1 MLAAIGLSLPIALG
15 LLFVSMPMAVI
26 VLVMIT
32 AGAHRGAASFLLG
45 WVLGISA
52 VVAVTIV
59 IADYSFAE
67 SESESASGSAQSSVW
82 SSVVRI
88 VLGLVLFGLAFKQW
102 RVRPRDGSDPTVPK
116 WMKSIDGLTPR
127 KAFGLAFLSAA
138 VNPKNAALAV
148 SGAATIAVATNVV
161 AQQIV
166 AAVIFTI
173 IASVGIAS
181 PILVKVF
188 SGKRADDILVS
199 AKAWM
204 TANNAVMMAVIL
216 AILGATVLG
225 EGLSGLQ

>member
-32 AGAHRGAASFLLG
+32 AGAHREAASFLLG

-82 SSVVRI
+82 SSVIRI

-102 RVRPRDGSDPTVPK
+102 RARPRDGSDPTVPK

>member
-67 SESESASGSAQSSVW
+67 SESASGSAQSSVW

-102 RVRPRDGSDPTVPK
+102 RARPRDGSDPTVPK

-188 SGKRADDILVS
+188 SGKQIGRAHV
-199 AKAWM
+199 
-204 TANNAVMMAVIL
+204 
-216 AILGATVLG
+216 
-225 EGLSGLQ
+225 

>member
-1 MLAAIGLSLPIALG
+1 VLAAIGLSLPIALG

-67 SESESASGSAQSSVW
+67 SESESESAQSSVW

-102 RVRPRDGSDPTVPK
+102 RARPKDGSDPTVPK

>member
-1 MLAAIGLSLPIALG
+1 M
-15 LLFVSMPMAVI
+15 
-26 VLVMIT
+26 
-32 AGAHRGAASFLLG
+32 
-45 WVLGISA
+45 
-52 VVAVTIV
+52 
-59 IADYSFAE
+59 
-67 SESESASGSAQSSVW
+67 
-82 SSVVRI
+82 
-88 VLGLVLFGLAFKQW
+88 LGLVLFGLAYKQW
-102 RVRPRDGSDPTVPK
+102 RARPRNGSEPTVPK
-116 WMKSIDGLTPR
+116 WMKSVDGLTPR

-166 AAVIFTI
+166 AAVIFTV

-188 SGKRADDILVS
+188 SGKRADGILAS

-204 TANNAVMMAVIL
+204 TANNAVMMTVIL
-216 AILGATVLG
+216 TILGATVLG

>member
-102 RVRPRDGSDPTVPK
+102 RARPRDGSDPTVPK

-216 AILGATVLG
+216 VILGATVLG

>member
-67 SESESASGSAQSSVW
+67 SESASGSAQSSVW

-102 RVRPRDGSDPTVPK
+102 RARPRDGSDPTVPK

-216 AILGATVLG
+216 VILGATVLG

>member
-1 MLAAIGLSLPIALG
+1 VLAAIGLSLPIALG

-102 RVRPRDGSDPTVPK
+102 RARPRDGSDPTVPK

-216 AILGATVLG
+216 VILGATVLG

>member
-1 MLAAIGLSLPIALG
+1 MLAAIGLSLPLALG

-26 VLVMIT
+26 VLVMVT
-32 AGAHRGAASFLLG
+32 AGAHRGAVSFLLG

-52 VVAVTIV
+52 VVAATIV

-67 SESESASGSAQSSVW
+67 SESSQTSVW

-88 VLGLVLFGLAFKQW
+88 VLGVVLFGLAYKQW
-102 RVRPRDGSDPTVPK
+102 RARPRDGSDPTVPK

-138 VNPKNAALAV
+138 INPKNAALAV

-166 AAVIFTI
+166 AAVIFTV

-188 SGKRADDILVS
+188 SGKRADEILAS

>member
-67 SESESASGSAQSSVW
+67 SESESAQSSVW

-102 RVRPRDGSDPTVPK
+102 RARPRDGSDPTVPK

>member
-67 SESESASGSAQSSVW
+67 SESESESAQSSVW

-102 RVRPRDGSDPTVPK
+102 RARPKDGSDPTVPK

>member
-67 SESESASGSAQSSVW
+67 SESASGSAQSSVW

-102 RVRPRDGSDPTVPK
+102 RARPRDGSDPTVPK

>member
-67 SESESASGSAQSSVW
+67 SESESAQSSVW

-102 RVRPRDGSDPTVPK
+102 RARPKDGSDPTVPK

-216 AILGATVLG
+216 VILGATVLG

>member
-15 LLFVSMPMAVI
+15 LLVVSMPMAVI

-67 SESESASGSAQSSVW
+67 SESASESAQISVW
-82 SSVVRI
+82 SSVIRI

-102 RVRPRDGSDPTVPK
+102 RARPRDGSDPTVPK

>member
-67 SESESASGSAQSSVW
+67 SESESSQTSVW

-88 VLGLVLFGLAFKQW
+88 VLGLVLFGLAYKQW
-102 RVRPRDGSDPTVPK
+102 RARPRDGSDPTVPK

-166 AAVIFTI
+166 AAVIFTV

-188 SGKRADDILVS
+188 SGKRADEILAS
-199 AKAWM
+199 AKSWM

>member
-32 AGAHRGAASFLLG
+32 AGSHRGAASFLLG

-67 SESESASGSAQSSVW
+67 SESASGSAQSSVW

-102 RVRPRDGSDPTVPK
+102 RARPRDGSDPTVPK

-188 SGKRADDILVS
+188 SGKRADDNLVS

>member
-67 SESESASGSAQSSVW
+67 SESESASESAQSSVW
-82 SSVVRI
+82 SSVIRI

-102 RVRPRDGSDPTVPK
+102 RARPKDGSDPTVPK

-127 KAFGLAFLSAA
+127 KGFGLAFLSAA

>member
-67 SESESASGSAQSSVW
+67 SESESAQSSVW

-102 RVRPRDGSDPTVPK
+102 RARPKDGSDPTVPK

>member
-32 AGAHRGAASFLLG
+32 AGAHREAASFLLG

-59 IADYSFAE
+59 IADYSFA
-67 SESESASGSAQSSVW
+67 ESESASGSAQSSVW

-102 RVRPRDGSDPTVPK
+102 RARPRDGSDPTVPK

>member
-1 MLAAIGLSLPIALG
+1 VLAAIGLSLPIALG

-67 SESESASGSAQSSVW
+67 SESESAQSSVW

-102 RVRPRDGSDPTVPK
+102 RARPKDGSDPTVPK

-216 AILGATVLG
+216 VILGATVLG

>member
-1 MLAAIGLSLPIALG
+1 VLAAIGLSLPIALG
-15 LLFVSMPMAVI
+15 LLVVSMPMAVI

-32 AGAHRGAASFLLG
+32 AGAHRGVASFLLG

-67 SESESASGSAQSSVW
+67 SESESESAQSSVW

-102 RVRPRDGSDPTVPK
+102 RARPRDGSDPTVPK